1 VNVPPNATDRAS
13 KRTDPAAQRTI
24 PRVVRAAAERYGS
37 ASAIEDGEVRLTFDE
52 LAAEGLRAAR
62 ACIAAGIEPGDRVG
76 IWAPNIAEWIIS
88 AIGVMNA
95 GAIVVTL
102 NTRHKGVEAAY
113 TLRQSGAKLLFTI
126 DEFVGTN
133 YVAALEGHDLPELG
147 QIVVL
152 RGTADGAMTWQ
163 DFLAG
168 AKRVSEDE
176 ARARADA
183 VSPED
188 LSDFIFTSGTTGNP
202 KAVMTAHGQN
212 CETFETWSGVV
223 GLREDDRYLVVGPFF
238 HTFGYKAGWLACLMR
253 GATILPQLV
262 FDAGEVMER
271 IQNEKITT
279 LPGAPTIYQSILA
292 HPDLAKVDLSS
303 LRLAVTGAAPVPV
316 ELVHQMRDVLGFET
330 VLTAYGLTE
339 CCGVVTMCHQGDAP
353 EIISGTSGRAIPGV
367 EVRLIDAKGKAVAP
381 GEPGE
386 ILVRGYNVMRGYFD
400 DEEQTAETIDPD
412 GWLHTGDVGV
422 MDEGGNVTITDRI
435 KDMFIMGGF
444 NVYPAEVENILY
456 SSGKFQ
462 QVAVIGVPD
471 ERMGEVGMAFVIP
484 AAGKTVTSEEVTAWS
499 RENMANYKVPRFV
512 EVVDALPTNATGK
525 VLKFELRERARAGRP
540 G

>member
-1 VNVPPNATDRAS
+1 MFPNATDPAAQ
-13 KRTDPAAQRTI
+13 RTDPAAQRTI
-24 PRVVRAAAERYGS
+24 PRVVRAAAERYGG
-37 ASAIEDGEVRLTFDE
+37 ASAVEDGDVRLTFDE
-52 LAAEGLRAAR
+52 LADAGLLAAR

-76 IWAPNIAEWIIS
+76 IWAPNIAEWIIA

-102 NTRHKGVEAAY
+102 NTRHKGAEAAY

-133 YVAALEGHDLPELG
+133 YVAALEDHDLPELEK
-147 QIVVL
+147 IVVL

-168 AKRVSEDE
+168 AERVFEAE
-176 ARARADA
+176 ARLRADA

-212 CETFETWSGVV
+212 CKTFETWSGVV
-223 GLREDDRYLVVGPFF
+223 GLRQDDRYLVVGPFF

-339 CCGVVTMCHQGDAP
+339 CCGVVTMCHPGDAP

-367 EVRLIDAKGKAVAP
+367 
-381 GEPGE
+381 
-386 ILVRGYNVMRGYFD
+386 
-400 DEEQTAETIDPD
+400 
-412 GWLHTGDVGV
+412 
-422 MDEGGNVTITDRI
+422 
-435 KDMFIMGGF
+435 
-444 NVYPAEVENILY
+444 
-456 SSGKFQ
+456 
-462 QVAVIGVPD
+462 
-471 ERMGEVGMAFVIP
+471 
-484 AAGKTVTSEEVTAWS
+484 
-499 RENMANYKVPRFV
+499 
-512 EVVDALPTNATGK
+512 
-525 VLKFELRERARAGRP
+525 
-540 G
+540 